1 MKTGEVEF
9 CPLQFEHFPS
19 ATVHLFAL
27 PTTIAGPSFTL
38 PFFITNFGELAEPMF
53 FLLSLFS
60 LCLSLFVIFF
70 SYTVFTQPLLFSL
83 QPYFYSSFLS
93 VSISTLSP
101 ISTYLSQF
109 CQEEEVY
116 HFIPILNKIEDVF
129 LENIKYSFMMCI
141 NNALLISC
149 GGRGLLWKLINLP
162 GLF

>member
-60 LCLSLFVIFF
+60 LCLSLFVSSLILYF
-70 SYTVFTQPLLFSL
+70 FSL

-109 CQEEEVY
+109 CLEEEVY

-149 GGRGLLWKLINLP
+149 GGRGLLWKLMNLP

>member
-38 PFFITNFGELAEPMF
+38 PFFIINFGELAEPMF

-60 LCLSLFVIFF
+60 LCLSLFVSFF
-70 SYTVFTQPLLFSL
+70 SYTVFTQPLLFL
-83 QPYFYSSFLS
+83 TTALFLLFFPFCIYFYPLS
-93 VSISTLSP
+93 NF
-101 ISTYLSQF
+101 SQF
-109 CQEEEVY
+109 CLEEEVY
-116 HFIPILNKIEDVF
+116 HFNPILNKIEDVF

-149 GGRGLLWKLINLP
+149 GGRGLLWKLIN
-162 GLF
+162 